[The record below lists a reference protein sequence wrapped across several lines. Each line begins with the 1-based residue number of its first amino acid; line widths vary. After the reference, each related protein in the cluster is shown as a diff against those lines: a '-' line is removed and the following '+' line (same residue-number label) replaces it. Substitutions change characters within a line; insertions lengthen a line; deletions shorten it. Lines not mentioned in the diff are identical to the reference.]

1 MVSCYEPKASMK
13 VCQFYQFADVK
24 SRQFADF
31 HNLLLTFIA
40 IGCSSDSIVLH
51 YSSIKSLKTYIM
63 RWCKQASPFLMIM

>member
-1 MVSCYEPKASMK
+1 MK

-40 IGCSSDSIVLH
+40 LVVVQIVL
-51 YSSIKSLKTYIM
+51 YCLTIALKV
-63 RWCKQASPFLMIM
+63 